1 MTKLS
6 VSTWAPVSKNNQW
19 AEDWRE
25 EAASP
30 DSSFSEFRWR
40 NWGEQVP
47 CRTEGSFGVEMGPI
61 CVDLCAQRERQR
73 TLKIST
79 KCPKSGRESR
89 VGDGGALEGLHL
101 IHRAG
106 QDEYIFKCRLSQWGW
121 SLKLLSTMEAI
132 SHISHVS
139 LPQTER
145 FSKGQNK
152 TKQTYWIP
160 RS

>member
-30 DSSFSEFRWR
+30 DGSFSELRWR
-40 NWGEQVP
+40 NWDEQVP
-47 CRTEGSFGVEMGPI
+47 CRTEGSFSVEMGPI

-79 KCPKSGRESR
+79 KCPPSQDGNPESVTGGGGSGRPPSNSQSR
-89 VGDGGALEGLHL
+89 TG
-101 IHRAG
+101 
-106 QDEYIFKCRLSQWGW
+106 
-121 SLKLLSTMEAI
+121 
-132 SHISHVS
+132 
-139 LPQTER
+139 
-145 FSKGQNK
+145 
-152 TKQTYWIP
+152 
-160 RS
+160 

>member
-1 MTKLS
+1 MAFTQSDVTQIRSMDWETINKLPGVSKIGWSSLLHLMTKLS

-61 CVDLCAQRERQR
+61 CVDLRAQRERQR
-73 TLKIST
+73 TLKSST
-79 KCPKSGRESR
+79 KCPPSQDGNPESVTGGWGWGSGRPPSNSQSR
-89 VGDGGALEGLHL
+89 T
-101 IHRAG
+101 
-106 QDEYIFKCRLSQWGW
+106 GW
-121 SLKLLSTMEAI
+121 V
-132 SHISHVS
+132 H
-139 LPQTER
+139 
-145 FSKGQNK
+145 F
-152 TKQTYWIP
+152 
-160 RS
+160 